1 MSLADEYLQLTK
13 KYKQEYGE
21 KTILLMQAGTFMEM
35 YGPDTEIYNVA
46 SICDL
51 VVSKK
56 TRIMTGFPD
65 SAIDKYVNKIQSCGY
80 TIIIY
85 LQTKKNASV
94 REFHS
99 IISPGTYINVDM
111 DMNKTTNNMVCIWI
125 KYISHTIINKIPRIE
140 VGFAIIDTYTGQT
153 MISEYMEP
161 YTNIQDICVF
171 NKLETNISRYNPIES
186 IILTNVST
194 QDLKV
199 IKQYIGLNSIKNHVV
214 DILSNTTAIQNC
226 QNQIYQQEL
235 CNKFYNGSCLEY
247 NLPIANQ
254 TLCYLLNFIYVH
266 NQSLVNNIKYPTYI
280 NTSNTLILETHS
292 LKQLNI
298 IDNGDKSKFSSVLK
312 LLNKCI
318 TPMGKRS
325 FEQELLNPINNSVEL
340 LKKYDQIETFI
351 KYIKN
356 TSDITTPGAIE
367 ALNTKETQE
376 NQEIKNNII
385 QSLTGMY
392 DISKFIRL
400 LHLHNNLPRISPK
413 QLILIYNTIQYS
425 NKLLS
430 IVKPYIVKD
439 LAIFPEFNNTYIETL
454 QSNILELLTIF
465 ETILNIEIC
474 SNINDCKDFTMNIFK
489 KGINPDLDKCNDTI
503 QDTYTQ
509 LEFIRNFLINCIKHD
524 STKNTT
530 TPDLI
535 KFEYNNND
543 IPRLSCTRKRFETLK
558 THLPN
563 KNKQIKLPNDTNIT
577 LPSSSIT
584 SVSIGK
590 SSSSCVSISNTV
602 IDEFCQKFHNS
613 NQELQIK
620 MNEVYT
626 EFINNLIQ
634 QSEKFE
640 YIEKF
645 IIHFDVLYCKAY
657 SAIQYDY
664 CKPNIIQ
671 RNKSFIETTG
681 LRHALIEHINE
692 YETYVAN
699 DITIGNNITDGILLY
714 GVNMSGKTSLIRSI
728 GIAVI
733 MAQAGLYVPASS
745 FTFYPYQYLFTRI
758 LGNDNLFQ
766 GLSTF
771 ATEMKEL
778 RTILNL
784 CNENSLVLGDEICSG
799 TETVSACSIF
809 ISSILHLSTTKSTF
823 MFATHLH
830 EILSFDELKTI
841 TTVSIK
847 HLDVKYDN
855 IKGILE
861 YNRTI
866 REGPGS
872 NIYGLEVCRSLYMP
886 SGFLENAQHIRNK
899 YFNPLGDNNS
909 DGILGLGISAYNSK
923 KIINICETCKRKMGT
938 EIHHISYQRD
948 ANETGYIKKGKS
960 IFHKNALHNLIS
972 LCSYCHKDIHKI

>member
-1 MSLADEYLQLTK
+1 MSLVDEYLQLTK

-21 KTILLMQAGTFMEM
+21 KTIVLMQVGSFMEM

-51 VVSKK
+51 AVSTK
-56 TRIMTGFPD
+56 TRIMTGFQD
-65 SAIDKYVNKIQSCGY
+65 SAIDKYVNKIQSSGY

-85 LQTKKNASV
+85 LQNKKNPTI

-111 DMNKTTNNMVCIWI
+111 DMNKTTNNMACIWI

-140 VGFAIIDTYTGQT
+140 VGFAIIDTYTGHSV
-153 MISEYMEP
+153 ISEYIEQ

-171 NKLETNISRYNPIES
+171 NKLETNISRYNPVES
-186 IILTNVST
+186 IIITNLST
-194 QDLKV
+194 PDLKL
-199 IKQYIGLNSIKNHVV
+199 IQQYIGLNSVINHVV
-214 DILSNTTAIQNC
+214 DMANTSVQNC

-235 CNKFYNGSCLEY
+235 CNKFYKGSCLEY
-247 NLPIANQ
+247 TLPIANQ
-254 TLCYLLNFIYVH
+254 TLCYLLNFIYIH
-266 NQSLVNNIKYPTYI
+266 NNSLINNIKYPTYV

-325 FEQELLNPINNSVEL
+325 FEQELLNPINDIAEL
-340 LKKYDQIETFI
+340 MKKYDQIETFMKFI
-351 KYIKN
+351 TN
-356 TSDITTPGAIE
+356 PTTTTTSVSSSPQDTKDI
-367 ALNTKETQE
+367 
-376 NQEIKNNII
+376 NQNIN
-385 QSLTGMY
+385 QYLSGMY

-400 LHLHNNLPRISPK
+400 LNVHNNLPRISPK

-430 IVKPYIVKD
+430 VVKPYILQYLV
-439 LAIFPEFNNTYIETL
+439 IFPEFNDTYVETL
-454 QSNILELLTIF
+454 QTTITEMLGLF

-474 SNINDCKDFTMNIFK
+474 VTINDCKDFNMNIFK
-489 KGINPDLDKCNDTI
+489 KGINPELDKCNDTI
-503 QDTYTQ
+503 QDTFTQ
-509 LEFIRNFLINCIKHD
+509 LDFIRNFLINCIKHD
-524 STKNTT
+524 SKQTT
-530 TPDLI
+530 TSTTTTTDLI

-543 IPRLSCTRKRFETLK
+543 IPRLICTRKRFETLK

-590 SSSSCVSISNTV
+590 SASSASVSISNAV
-602 IDEFCQKFHNS
+602 IDELCHKYHNA
-613 NQELQIK
+613 NQELQTK
-620 MNEVYT
+620 MNEVYN
-626 EFINNLIQ
+626 EFINNLIR
-634 QSEKFE
+634 QSDKFE

-645 IIHFDVLYCKAY
+645 IIHFDVLYCKTY
-657 SAIQYDY
+657 TAIQYNY
-664 CKPNIIQ
+664 CKPTIIQ

-692 YETYVAN
+692 YESYVAN
-699 DITIGNNITDGILLY
+699 DLTIGNNITDGILLY

-728 GIAVI
+728 GIAI
-733 MAQAGLYVPASS
+733 ILAQAGLYVPATT

-830 EILSFDELKTI
+830 EILSFDEIKSIHTL
-841 TTVSIK
+841 SIK

-855 IKGILE
+855 IKGKLE
-861 YNRTI
+861 YNRII

-872 NIYGLEVCRSLYMP
+872 SVYGLEVCRSLYMP
-886 SGFLENAQHIRNK
+886 NGFLENAENIKNK
-899 YFNPLGDNNS
+899 YFNHLGDGNS
-909 DGILGLGISAYNSK
+909 DGILGLGVSAYNSK

-948 ANETGYIKKGKS
+948 ANELGYIKKGKS

-972 LCSYCHKDIHKI
+972 LCSYCHKEIHKISG